1 MTTPS
6 PRPDIIALL
15 CDADFKH
22 RADTHTW
29 THRDGHPF
37 SKEEQAHVF
46 TATRAEF
53 EEFNAQFTRYRE
65 YLQEKKDSP
74 EALQRFLAPFMQQL
88 TQKTLG
94 NAAPLMNED
103 ERTKF
108 DHLLALIADPP
119 QPFTA
124 NTF

>member
-1 MTTPS
+1 MTTPT
-6 PRPDIIALL
+6 PRPDIIAFL

-29 THRDGHPF
+29 THRDGRPF

-53 EEFNAQFTRYRE
+53 EEFNAQFTRYQK
-65 YLQEKKDSP
+65 YLQQKKESP

-94 NAAPLMNED
+94 NAVPLMNDD
-103 ERTKF
+103 ERTEL
-108 DHLLALIADPP
+108 DRLLALIAEPP
-119 QPFTA
+119 RSFTA
-124 NTF
+124 SAF